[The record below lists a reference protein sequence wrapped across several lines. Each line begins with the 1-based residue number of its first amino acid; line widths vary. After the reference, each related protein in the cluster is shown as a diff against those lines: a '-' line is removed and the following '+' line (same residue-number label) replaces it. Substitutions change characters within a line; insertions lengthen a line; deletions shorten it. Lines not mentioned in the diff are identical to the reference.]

1 MEKRSVNI
9 EIASGLVDLI
19 LDMADET
26 FDVVS
31 ASETHQIPNPMW
43 RDFVSIFKSGKKV
56 SLRNVANAPVA
67 ADSQQSFDSL
77 HFPQDILAH
86 DLQKQFWSEPAML
99 NFYEYLSGSG
109 QFNIPQLQPDLWH
122 RYQDQYE
129 AAAQDQQQETSPQVP
144 FIDIKLQENGELVH
158 LLDSLYKQT
167 LITSQTDLTKDQGC
181 QLLMQPTIKLA
192 LVGRAFSGKKTVA
205 S

>member
-56 SLRNVANAPVA
+56 SLRNVANAPVT
-67 ADSQQSFDSL
+67 ADSQQSVDCL
-77 HFPQDILAH
+77 HYPEDFLAH
-86 DLQKQFWSEPAML
+86 DLEKQYWSEPAVL

-129 AAAQDQQQETSPQVP
+129 ASACQDQQQNESQVP
-144 FIDIKLQENGELVH
+144 FIDIKMQQNGELVH
-158 LLDSLYKQT
+158 LLDSLYK
-167 LITSQTDLTKDQGC
+167 
-181 QLLMQPTIKLA
+181 
-192 LVGRAFSGKKTVA
+192 
-205 S
+205 